1 MSTFWNEYYDRW
13 NEYISANLKKIV
25 TESDRVNDH
34 GFDEEDDYY
43 PSDIATAVEVD
54 GRKENCF
61 NCSTK
66 EWYLGLLGLGRRG
79 RITGGGAKVEATYGD
94 RGFSSSLLGYAA
106 SLVKSMYRE
115 LKKRCRAHL
124 VHEFRTSRICLLCEG
139 LFEGCQ

>member
-13 NEYISANLKKIV
+13 NEYISTNLEKIV

-43 PSDIATAVEVD
+43 PSDIA
-54 GRKENCF
+54 
-61 NCSTK
+61 
-66 EWYLGLLGLGRRG
+66 
-79 RITGGGAKVEATYGD
+79 TGGGAKVEATYGD